1 VGGEGVSCVTRL
13 AVNPNSTLPAARFR
27 LKWLPLRLRILLRFL
42 LVEDLLLLLL
52 LPVVACSSD
61 VDVNVDA
68 DVDVDVNGVE

>member
-52 LPVVACSSD
+52 LLLPVVACSSD
-61 VDVNVDA
+61 VDADVDA
-68 DVDVDVNGVE
+68 DVDGVE